1 MSENMIEEVV
11 KASPNRRKFLKTLGA
26 ATAAVTAMGV
36 ATPSAEAQSSTEL
49 AVLNFALNL
58 EYLEAEFYTYG
69 QYGYGIEQFGI
80 KTSGVAHGSNPASG
94 GVTTGGKKVS
104 FANSLIFTQPITAE
118 IGSDERAHVVLLQS
132 FLGSQAIAK
141 PNLNLNALGIG
152 FGSENEFSDAG
163 ADF

>member
-1 MSENMIEEVV
+1 MSENIIEEVV

-80 KTSGVAHGSNPASG
+80 KTSGVAAGGNPASG
-94 GVTTGGKKVS
+94 GTTTGGKKVT
-104 FANSLIFTQPITAE
+104 FANSLIFSQQIDCDQPDRSACRDRHQYGQIC
-118 IGSDERAHVVLLQS
+118 GQD
-132 FLGSQAIAK
+132 
-141 PNLNLNALGIG
+141 
-152 FGSENEFSDAG
+152 G
-163 ADF
+163 AA